1 MNWTEKKVLVTG
13 SNGFLG
19 KYVVN
24 ELKDRGVEKLEL
36 PNSNE
41 CDLRKQENCKKIV
54 KDSDIV
60 FHVAGMVGG
69 IDYMKKNPAHV
80 FYDNLTMGTHIIEEA
95 KNAGV
100 EKLILVGTVCSYP
113 KFASIPFK
121 EEQIWEGYPEETN
134 ASYGLAKKM
143 QLVQS
148 NAYRQQYNFN
158 SICVIP
164 TNMYGPTDNFSDNTS
179 HVIPAIIKKIFYA
192 IQQNSKEILL
202 WGDGSPTRDFLF
214 VKDTAKGIILA
225 SEKYNDSE
233 PINLGSETE
242 ISIKELAEMISELMD
257 YDGEIKWDKSKP
269 NGQPRRCV
277 SNYRARELLEF
288 KPNVSIREGLTE
300 TIEWFLQHKKKS

>member
-1 MNWTEKKVLVTG
+1 MNWTNKRVLVTG
-13 SNGFLG
+13 SGGFLG
-19 KYVVN
+19 KYVVE
-24 ELKDRGVEKLEL
+24 ELKNSGVQKLEL
-36 PNSNE
+36 PNSSE
-41 CDLRKQENCKKIV
+41 FDLRKQENCEKIV
-54 KDSDIV
+54 QNSDIV

-69 IDYMKKNPAHV
+69 IEYMKKNPAHV
-80 FYDNLTMGTHIIEEA
+80 FYDNLTMGTHIIEES
-95 KNAGV
+95 KNAGI

-148 NAYRQQYNFN
+148 DAYRQQYDFN

-164 TNMYGPTDNFSDNTS
+164 TNMYGPTDNFSDDTS
-179 HVIPAIIKKIFYA
+179 HVIPAIIKKIHNA
-192 IQQNSKEILL
+192 IQKNDKEILL

-214 VKDTAKGIILA
+214 VKDTAKGIVLA
-225 SEKYNDSE
+225 AEKYNDSE

-242 ISIKELAEMISELMD
+242 ISIKELAETISELMN
-257 YDGEIKWDKSKP
+257 YHGEIKWDKTKP

-277 SNYRARELLEF
+277 SNHRARELLEF
-288 KPNVSIREGLTE
+288 KPQVSIKEGLAK
-300 TIEWFLQHKKKS
+300 TIEWFSQNQIRS

>member
-192 IQQNSKEILL
+192 IQQDSKEILL